1 MNYDEISL
9 LRYLK
14 KFEKAI
20 ISSLIVM
27 MVFVIF
33 LSTIRIGWIL
43 VEEMFQ
49 PPLMILKAEDLMRLF
64 GFFLLILIGI
74 ELLESVKTYLT
85 EDKIHVEVVLS
96 VALVAVSRKIIIL
109 DLTKY
114 SPLLIMSIAAV
125 IIALSVGYFLLKKA
139 HQSSR

>member
-1 MNYDEISL
+1 MEETSL

-14 KFEKAI
+14 KFEKLVVI
-20 ISSLIVM
+20 SLIVM

-33 LSTIRIGWIL
+33 LSTIRVGWIL
-43 VEEMFQ
+43 VEEMFR
-49 PPLMILKAEDLMRLF
+49 PPLMLLKAEDLMRLF
-64 GFFLLILIGI
+64 GFFLLVLIGI

-96 VALVAVSRKIIIL
+96 VALVAVARKIITL

-114 SPLLIMSIAAV
+114 SPLLVLAIAAV
-125 IIALSVGYFLLKKA
+125 VIALSIGYFLLKKA
-139 HQSSR
+139 HHASK

>member
-1 MNYDEISL
+1 MNYDEINL
-9 LRYLK
+9 LKYLK
-14 KFEKAI
+14 KFERLI
-20 ISSLIVM
+20 IASLIVM

-43 VEEMFQ
+43 IEEMAA
-49 PPLMILKAEDLMRLF
+49 PPLMLLKAEDLMRLF

-96 VALVAVSRKIIIL
+96 VALVAVARKIITL

-114 SPLLIMSIAAV
+114 NPLLVMSIAAV
-125 IIALSVGYFLLKKA
+125 IVALSVGYFLLKKA
-139 HQSSR
+139 HQTTK